1 MTHTWT
7 WNRRLFIFFFFTHS
21 GLFEIF
27 SGFFFNFC
35 LRVFFSQKKW
45 QVLKFFSEIKKKL
58 KADDGRRVSVNFIS
72 NKMATSKV
80 HSEYLKP
87 HWLTAPPFIP
97 MSQLILQHPWYWLDP
112 VLITR
117 LFEIF
122 KNSAKFSLEL
132 LILLSTKNDAYKQ
145 ECFLS
150 LEMGKKHFDTSYWG
164 NYP

>member
-1 MTHTWT
+1 MSQS
-7 WNRRLFIFFFFTHS
+7 FFFA
-21 GLFEIF
+21 
-27 SGFFFNFC
+27 
-35 LRVFFSQKKW
+35 KK
-45 QVLKFFSEIKKKL
+45 VTSSKILLGNKKKL

-112 VLITR
+112 VIITR
-117 LFEIF
+117 SLEIF

-145 ECFLS
+145 ECFWVLKWVKNI
-150 LEMGKKHFDTSYWG
+150 LTRHTGVTTLKKF
-164 NYP
+164 